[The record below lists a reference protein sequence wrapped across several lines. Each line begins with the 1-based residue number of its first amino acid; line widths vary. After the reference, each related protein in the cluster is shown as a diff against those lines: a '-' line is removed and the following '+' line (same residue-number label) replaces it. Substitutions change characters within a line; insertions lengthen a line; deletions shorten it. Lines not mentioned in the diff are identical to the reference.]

1 MKNAV
6 TQKMIADELG
16 ISPAA
21 VSFCLNGKAG
31 VSDSLRQKVLK
42 LAEKYH
48 SRRPRLPIAIV
59 FKDSIGRYG
68 QKMINEI
75 ILQCRERK
83 LPVVFLPVENEYLIQ
98 NRFFQGVISL
108 DYSDFLGK
116 VLPKKEPIPIIC
128 INSSNYP
135 IENVYSVTSAEK
147 KMFTMLFSRL
157 KKKGHTRIGYCY
169 FGNPRKYHFP
179 DCRQQVMREAA
190 MSFPKLTILERPITA
205 QHSFVENIVRLK
217 KDGATALIV
226 PSESYEFRARQAI
239 QLLGIKVPED
249 LALITW
255 ENPGESE
262 LYDPP
267 QTTVGQNFPLI
278 VKTALDN
285 LEALIEGKEIHN
297 VEVDY
302 ILHDRESW

>member
-1 MKNAV
+1 MRKAV

-42 LAEKYH
+42 LSEKYH

-59 FKDSIGRYG
+59 FKGSIGRYA

-75 ILQCRERK
+75 TVQCRERK
-83 LPVVFLPVENEYLIQ
+83 IPVVFLPVENEYLIQ
-98 NRFFQGVISL
+98 NRFFRGVVSL
-108 DYSDFLGK
+108 DYSDFLGT
-116 VLPKKEPIPIIC
+116 VLPKREPLPIIC
-128 INSSNYP
+128 INTSNYP

-157 KKKGHTRIGYCY
+157 KEKGHTRIGYCY
-169 FGNPRKYHFP
+169 CGSLGNDAFP
-179 DCRQQVMREAA
+179 NFRQQVMREAA
-190 MSFPKLTILERPITA
+190 IGFPKLTILERTVTTAHPI
-205 QHSFVENIVRLK
+205 VENIIRLK

-226 PSESYEFRARQAI
+226 PSESYEFRVRQAI
-239 QLLGIKVPED
+239 QLLGIKLPEEM
-249 LALITW
+249 ALITW

-262 LYDPP
+262 FYDPP
-267 QTTVGQNFPLI
+267 QTTVAHNTPLI

-285 LEALIEGKEIHN
+285 LEALIEGKEIRN
-297 VEVDY
+297 VEIDY